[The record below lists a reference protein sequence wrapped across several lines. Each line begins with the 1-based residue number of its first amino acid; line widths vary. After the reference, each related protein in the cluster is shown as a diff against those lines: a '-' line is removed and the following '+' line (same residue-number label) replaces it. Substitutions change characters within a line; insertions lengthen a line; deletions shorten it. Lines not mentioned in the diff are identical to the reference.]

1 MKISLNSLVIAQNLI
16 TDSLSMSLCQK
27 EAWRI
32 IYLEVSVFSTL
43 RNLITVLWFTFFLID
58 LSATFVVLV
67 WYSINSLD
75 S

>member
-1 MKISLNSLVIAQNLI
+1 MKISLNSLVIVQSLI

>member
-1 MKISLNSLVIAQNLI
+1 MKISLNSLVIVQSLI

-32 IYLEVSVFSTL
+32 IYLEVSVFPTL

>member
-1 MKISLNSLVIAQNLI
+1 
-16 TDSLSMSLCQK
+16 MSLCQK